1 MTYLCNPLLRGRLFI
16 DWLFYF
22 RWLSGVDVVRW
33 GAEKNKKNK
42 FCGVN
47 KYSYLCNPKR
57 KRGYP
62 FRRREAAGYVR
73 GVEK

>member
-33 GAEKNKKNK
+33 GAEKNKKIN
-42 FCGVN
+42 FAGLINILTFAIPNGNGVIR
-47 KYSYLCNPKR
+47 SGGAKR
-57 KRGYP
+57 PDMFG
-62 FRRREAAGYVR
+62 E
-73 GVEK
+73 